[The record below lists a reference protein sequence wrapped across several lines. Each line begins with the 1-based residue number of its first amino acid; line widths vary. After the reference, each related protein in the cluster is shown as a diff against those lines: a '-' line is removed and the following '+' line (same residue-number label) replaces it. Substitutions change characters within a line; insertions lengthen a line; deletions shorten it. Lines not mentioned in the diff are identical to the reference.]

1 MRTLKFSITVDAIDS
16 YIYSGHLFMIL
27 QNGNIAYAPLAKIMW
42 RLTLNYPEFESL
54 IRVSF
59 QRNDYLTNRQGGIFF
74 GIGEM
79 KKSFVELWQ
88 RASEEMDFN
97 IEFNDE
103 DYKVIAEIPTMPV
116 LDLKLYAMRL
126 YIGSK
131 KGLYEINLNS
141 DDRYNLKPSKPD
153 RRFDGKVTCLNA
165 KSGEIIISSNSNGLF
180 HGSFLNESNKLK
192 VIEES
197 ASKKSLRTGWSGYD
211 VINYEEQNDFEYFA
225 NETESIDKKPK
236 FSKFDEYTERKRIT
250 EFGAS
255 KFDLS
260 FLLKR
265 SKIKK
270 ENIKYCFNSSTSG
283 FFFMNDGSF
292 VNVNLTKP
300 KDEEYYF
307 TSRNHILPKLNNG
320 KKQYLKPISTAIIP
334 KGCVVEYFDKVVL
347 YQNSKAKIIEVSPA
361 INVRTYPTSIR
372 YRNLISITKS
382 KEIAIHSIFPFEE
395 IPVPLTM
402 KDFDK
407 KETFEF

>member
-1 MRTLKFSITVDAIDS
+1 MKTLKFSISVKAIES
-16 YIYSGHLFMIL
+16 YIYSGHLFLIL
-27 QNGNIAYAPLAKIMW
+27 QNGSIAYAPLAKIMW
-42 RLTLNYPEFESL
+42 RLSLNYPEFSSL

-79 KKSFVELWQ
+79 RKSFIELWKK
-88 RASEEMDFN
+88 ASDEMEFN
-97 IEFNDE
+97 IEFEEE
-103 DYKVIAEIPTMPV
+103 DYTVIADIPTMPV

-131 KGLYEINLNS
+131 QGLYEINLNS
-141 DDRYNLKPSKPD
+141 DDRYNLKPTKPQ

-180 HGSFLNESNKLK
+180 HGSFLN
-192 VIEES
+192 
-197 ASKKSLRTGWSGYD
+197 SKNTLNVVEKAVAEKSLRTGWSGYD

-225 NETESIDKKPK
+225 NETESIVKKPEY
-236 FSKFDEYTERKRIT
+236 SKFDEYTERKRIT

-260 FLLKR
+260 FLLKK
-265 SKIKK
+265 SQIQKD
-270 ENIKYCFNSSTSG
+270 NIKYCFNSSTSG

-292 VNVNLTKP
+292 VNVNLNKP
-300 KDEEYYF
+300 KDEEFYF
-307 TSRNHILPKLNNG
+307 TSRNHILPNLSN
-320 KKQYLKPISTAIIP
+320 KKRQYLKPISTSIVP

-347 YQNSKAKIIEVSPA
+347 YQNSKAKIIETSPS

-372 YRNLISITKS
+372 YRNLISVTKD
-382 KEIAIHSIFPFEE
+382 KEISIHSIFPFEE
-395 IPVPLTM
+395 LDFPLTM
-402 KDFDK
+402 PDFDK